1 MSGGERETGERNAL
15 SAAIDTVTPPYV
27 GRRDVE
33 MDVIGWGYFL
43 AILILLVPLLPF
55 IVILWLAD
63 RVVRTVRRGRRAS

>member
-1 MSGGERETGERNAL
+1 MSGDATGES
-15 SAAIDTVTPPYV
+15 SATGTVVDAVTPPYF

-43 AILILLVPLLPF
+43 GILILLVPLLPF

-63 RVVRTVRRGRRAS
+63 RAVGALERRRRGG